1 LLTTKE
7 LSELNRKTPSYSQ
20 VEELSISW
28 IKGEPVALA
37 LTLRASEAKLSHTKL
52 IIRAVGIS
60 DLRVLPDKVGYPE
73 IGSLHVRD
81 ISDRGWEG
89 TRYEVFDQEQS
100 EALTFYCADLE
111 AQVRT
116 Y

>member
-1 LLTTKE
+1 VLTKQE
-7 LSELNRKTPSYSQ
+7 LSELNRKTPSYGQ

-28 IKGEPVALA
+28 IKSEPVALA
-37 LTLRASEAKLSHTKL
+37 LTLRASDANLSHTRL

-60 DLRVLPDKVGYPE
+60 DLRVFPDKVGYPE
-73 IGSLHVRD
+73 IGCLHVRD

-89 TRYEVFDQEQS
+89 RRYEVFDQEQS

-111 AQVRT
+111 AEIRT